1 MPAGA
6 HSTNS
11 GGARKRCPPMRSTIT
26 PGFDPHQ
33 LAPGVAVRL
42 EFGARVELLA
52 AELHRL
58 RRRDQRLG
66 EMADF
71 WHGFVP

>member
-26 PGFDPHQ
+26 PALTHINWPR
-33 LAPGVAVRL
+33 VAVRL

>member
-11 GGARKRCPPMRSTIT
+11 GGAESAARRCAPPIS
-26 PGFDPHQ
+26 G
-33 LAPGVAVRL
+33 PGVAVRL

-66 EMADF
+66 NG
-71 WHGFVP
+71 GFLAWFRP